1 MDPLPKRKMVR
12 LGYQTRQLTKQNN
25 LEKSAMQ
32 VRKKIIL
39 FLLPSVL
46 IFLPSGCQLPQKSV
60 GVILLPDSAEGQGQ
74 PSDSVAKRF
83 QESTTQ
89 GPTMVESAMDL
100 SKKYARLSEEVAT
113 LRQKNHNF
121 IAENRRLKDQLTTVE
136 VQFQQTQKELTEAND
151 LLIEMRIEL
160 NNWKANILGFRDEIR
175 DAEKAQLE
183 ALLKVLKILGG
194 EVKTESAQGQD
205 TGSPAASPSKSGR
218 SEP

>member
-1 MDPLPKRKMVR
+1 
-12 LGYQTRQLTKQNN
+12 
-25 LEKSAMQ
+25 MQ

-46 IFLPSGCQLPQKSV
+46 IFLPSGCRLPQKSV

-74 PSDSVAKRF
+74 PSNSVAKRF

-113 LRQKNHNF
+113 LRQKNQSF
-121 IAENRRLKDQLTTVE
+121 VAENRRLKDQLAAVE
-136 VQFQQTQKELTEAND
+136 AQFQQTQKELTEAND

-183 ALLKVLKILGG
+183 ALLKILKILGG
-194 EVKTESAQGQD
+194 EANAESAQGQD
-205 TGSPAASPSKSGR
+205 TGSTAVSPGKSGR